1 MTTEFG
7 NTFLPRFE
15 MYYNIICEYAE
26 IAPKDKWDF
35 RPGRKSPTLIDL
47 LLEALLTGHSFLNAI
62 ESGKVGH
69 SLETARVRATVPTDT
84 DALLAEFH
92 MQHDMLGAVLSA
104 LDEDAL
110 QKPVK
115 HPIGWTGTLQEML
128 EFWRE
133 NLIHIGG
140 QLTVYFRLLGLE
152 VPEVTDIAPMIGQT
166 A

>member
-1 MTTEFG
+1 MTTKFG

-15 MYYNIICEYAE
+15 MYYNIICQYAE
-26 IAPKDKWDF
+26 AAPRDQWNY
-35 RPGRKSPTLIDL
+35 RPIKRSPTLIDL
-47 LLEALLTGHSFLNAI
+47 LLEALLTGHSFLNSI

-92 MQHDMLGAVLSA
+92 MQRDMLSAVLST
-104 LDEDAL
+104 LDEEAL
-110 QKPVK
+110 QKLIK

-152 VPEVTDIAPMIGQT
+152 VPEVADIEPVIGQT